1 MSKAT
6 YPTETD
12 LRIKLREFVD
22 TTYEDSTGYA
32 FAAGYLTAVVAQFVP
47 PKERAG
53 LMASLDK
60 MITKFAKEAK

>member
-12 LRIKLREFVD
+12 LRIKLRKFVD
-22 TTYEDSTGYA
+22 ATYEDATGYS
-32 FAAGYLTAVVAQFVP
+32 FAAGYLTAVAAEFVP
-47 PKERAG
+47 PKDRAG

-60 MITKFAKEAK
+60 MINKYSKETA

>member
-12 LRIKLREFVD
+12 LRMKLREFVD

-32 FAAGYLTAVVAQFVP
+32 FASGYLTAVVTEFVP